1 MSLRHLWRG
10 EDMPKFLFRT
20 VLILTL
26 VHTLGALALAQ
37 GTTGSILGVVY
48 DQSQAVLPGVSITAT
63 HQGTGQ
69 QRQGLTDDQ
78 GRYVMAQLK
87 VGTYTVQAELPGF
100 QTTIRELTLT
110 LQSDAVIDFTLT
122 VGAAGTEIVVTS
134 AAPLVET
141 TSSSLKGLVDTQ
153 QIKDLPLNG
162 RSFTDLVGL
171 QTGVSINYN
180 QLGIDNAKT
189 AKFNLNGTRSTMS
202 TFQLDGTDLK
212 NAWGMTPG
220 STAGTLLGVD
230 TIQEFSV
237 ITAVASAEHGGFAG
251 GVINAV
257 TRSGSNELHGT
268 VFYFH
273 RNDNLDARN
282 FFDRAKPE
290 FKRNQYGF
298 TVGGPIIKDKLF
310 FFGSFEGL
318 NERRPSTRTEQ
329 VPSLDARRGI
339 FSPAFCTEDLGLPAD
354 CSATP
359 SPVTQPILDTYP
371 EPNGPEVAGSNGAI
385 FDYIYAN
392 PTNTDEYY
400 YLAKIDWQATDQD
413 SVAGRWLLDDST
425 VDSVPNTFGLVDENS
440 QGRNQ
445 YLMLQWTRILST
457 KLVNEARAS
466 FNRSPII
473 TAPTYDESRCCP
485 VPLMHFNTNFFTISG
500 QPRTGAI
507 VIDGT
512 IDTLGYATR
521 RGRIMVLNRFQWI
534 DNLSYTSGAH
544 SIKLGF
550 NIHRIQTNREAA
562 SSISGQY
569 RFRNIRDLVI
579 NAPPLDFDGA
589 LDGPI
594 MRGYRQTQMNFYVQ
608 DDWRVL
614 PNLTLNIG
622 IRYEPYTVPTEVAG
636 RVSNARHPRDTFLT
650 VSDKI
655 ITHNPSFQNFAPR
668 IGFAWDPFRDGKTS
682 IRGGYGLFYENLSP
696 GLYNGNS
703 GTNPPFNIRFQQT
716 DPPFPVPASGD
727 PSAIIPS
734 PTFLSDLIEQAGIHQ
749 FQLAVQREVLPDL
762 MVQIDYRGSRG
773 YNLPHSVDR
782 NYAIPTTDANGF
794 YPFWPDGT
802 PRPNSAFGAM
812 RDTAFDASSW
822 YNALGITVRK
832 RFSEGYSLQMAY
844 TYGKSIDESSSTGGV
859 DTGGTR
865 NGLSHFP
872 FDINFDKG
880 LSGFDV
886 RNRLVINGSL
896 DLPFGRGRTFGDSWN
911 GTLDAVLGG
920 WSINGI
926 FTGADGNKATVAMDA
941 LNISRTQPTSRS
953 NIVDRPN
960 LIAGG
965 DNNPVLSDGRDPNN
979 YFDATQWEVGP
990 AGYLGTA
997 GRNTIH
1003 NPGIITLDFSI
1014 FKDIAFGEGRFVQ
1027 FRAEFFNMANRANFE
1042 QVGTFF
1048 GGSASLF
1055 NSNGS
1060 RNPGATRIVDTS
1072 VTSRQI
1078 QLALKINF

>member
-1 MSLRHLWRG
+1 MFRI
-10 EDMPKFLFRT
+10 LFRT

-26 VHTLGALALAQ
+26 VQGLGALALAQ

-48 DQSQAVLPGVSITAT
+48 DQSQAVLPGVTITAT
-63 HQGTGQ
+63 YQGTGQ

-78 GRYVMAQLK
+78 GRYVMAQLR
-87 VGTYTVQAELPGF
+87 VGSYTVQAELPGF
-100 QTTIRELTLT
+100 QTTLSEVTLT
-110 LQSDAVIDFTLT
+110 LQSDAVINFTLT

-134 AAPLVET
+134 EAPLVET

-153 QIKDLPLNG
+153 QIRDLPLNG

-189 AKFNLNGTRSTMS
+189 PKFNLNGARSTMS

-212 NAWGMTPG
+212 NSWGMTPG
-220 STAGTLLGVD
+220 SVAGTLLGVD

-237 ITAVASAEHGGFAG
+237 ITGVASAEYGGFAG

-282 FFDRAKPE
+282 FFDRSGVTRADSKNE

-298 TVGGPIIKDKLF
+298 TLGGPIIKDKLF

-318 NERRPSTRTEQ
+318 NERLPATLTDQ

-339 FSPAFCTEDLGLPAD
+339 FSPAYCTGLGLPAD
-354 CSATP
+354 CSVTP
-359 SPVTQPILDTYP
+359 SSVTQPILDTYP
-371 EPNGPEVAGSNGAI
+371 VPNGSEVAGSNGAI
-385 FDYIYAN
+385 FDYIYSN

-413 SVAGRWLLDDST
+413 SIAGRWLLDDST
-425 VDSVPNTFGLVDENS
+425 VNTVQSLGLVDENS
-440 QGRNQ
+440 QARNQ
-445 YLMLQWTRILST
+445 YLMLQWTRIVST

-473 TAPTYDESRCCP
+473 TDPTFDESRCCP
-485 VPLMHFNTNFFTISG
+485 VPLMHFNPNFFTNGG
-500 QPRTGAI
+500 QPRTGQI
-507 VIDGT
+507 GVSGGIDP
-512 IDTLGYATR
+512 LGYATR
-521 RGRIMVLNRFQWI
+521 RGRIMVQNRFQWI
-534 DNLSYTSGAH
+534 DNLSYTSGPH
-544 SIKLGF
+544 SLKLGF
-550 NIHRIQTNREAA
+550 NIHRIQTNREAS
-562 SSISGQY
+562 SSISGIY
-569 RFRNIRDLVI
+569 TFRNIRDLVA
-579 NAPPLDFDGA
+579 NATPFNFDGA

-614 PNLTLNIG
+614 SNLTLNIG

-636 RVSNARHPRDTFLT
+636 RVANARHPRDTFLT
-650 VSDKI
+650 VSDKL

-682 IRGGYGLFYENLSP
+682 IRGGYGLFYDNLAP
-696 GLYNGNS
+696 VLYNGNS
-703 GTNPPFNIRFQQT
+703 GTNPPFNIRFQQN
-716 DPPFPVPASGD
+716 DPPFPVPAGGGS
-727 PSAIIPS
+727 SAVIPS

-762 MVQIDYRGSRG
+762 MVQIDYRGSHG

-782 NYAIPTTDANGF
+782 NYAIPTTDANGI
-794 YPFWPDGT
+794 YPFWPLGT

-822 YNALGITVRK
+822 YNALGVSVRK
-832 RFSEGYSLQMAY
+832 RFGKGYSLQMAY

-865 NGLSHFP
+865 NGLSQFP

-886 RNRLVINGSL
+886 RNRLVLNGSL
-896 DLPFGRGRTFGDSWN
+896 DLPFGRGRTYGNSWN
-911 GTLDAVLGG
+911 GAVDAILGG

-926 FTGADGNKATVAMDA
+926 LTAADGNKATVAMDN

-997 GRNTIH
+997 GRNTIT

-1014 FKDIAFGEGRFVQ
+1014 LKNIAFGEGRSVQ
-1027 FRAEFFNMANRANFE
+1027 FRAEFFNIANRANFE

-1055 NSNGS
+1055 NANGS
-1060 RNPGATRIVDTS
+1060 RNPGATRILNTS
-1072 VTSRQI
+1072 VTNRQI